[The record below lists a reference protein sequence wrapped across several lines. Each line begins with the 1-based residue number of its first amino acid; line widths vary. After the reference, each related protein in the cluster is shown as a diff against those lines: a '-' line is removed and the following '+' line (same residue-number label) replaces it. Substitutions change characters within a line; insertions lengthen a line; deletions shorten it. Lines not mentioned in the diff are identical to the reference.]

1 MTTNVPAPLFD
12 ATGLAIPDQSA
23 ILAGLLADFRAALGS
38 NFSDATA
45 SPGMQ
50 LMVALAAVI
59 GAKDDLLLNIVN
71 QVDPAF
77 ADGRMQDALARIYY
91 LSRLGPLA
99 TTVDCTLSGAA
110 GTVVEAGS
118 LALASDGTIY
128 QSLGQVTIGSGG
140 TVAASF
146 AAITDGPIPC
156 PAGSL
161 NKVYRAVPGWDAI
174 TNAADGVLGR
184 NAETR
189 SAFEARRNASVAVNA
204 LGVLPSIRAALLQVP
219 DVIDA
224 YAIDNPSGTTLTI
237 GTVTIAARS
246 LYVAVVGGT
255 DADVARAIWKKK
267 SPGCGYQG
275 NTTVT
280 VLDTSSGYDLPY
292 PSYDVTFQRPAAL
305 PIYVAVTLTNSGLV
319 PSDVETQIRNA
330 IVGAFSGLDGGPRAR
345 MGAMLYAS
353 RFYAPV
359 ALLGSWAQIVSI
371 KIGTTSTPTSDDLAI
386 EINQVPTISAANIA
400 VTLT

>member
-1 MTTNVPAPLFD
+1 MTNVPAPSFD
-12 ATGLAIPDQSA
+12 ATGLSIPDQSA
-23 ILAGLLADFRAALGS
+23 ILAGLLADFRAAFGS

-71 QVDPAF
+71 QIDPAF
-77 ADGRMQDALARIYY
+77 ADGRMQDAIARIYY

-99 TTVDCTLSGAA
+99 TTVDCTLSGAV
-110 GTVVEAGS
+110 GTVVPAGA

-128 QSLGQVTIGSGG
+128 QSLGQVTIGSSG

-146 AAITDGPIPC
+146 AAIIDGPIPC

-189 SAFEARRNASVAVNA
+189 AAFEARRNASVAVNA
-204 LGVLPSIRAALLQVP
+204 LGVLPSIRAAVLQVP

-280 VLDTSSGYDLPY
+280 VLDTSSGYDMPY
-292 PSYDVTFQRPAAL
+292 PSYDVTFQRPDAL

-319 PSDVETQIRNA
+319 PSDVETQVRNA
-330 IVGAFSGLDGGPRAR
+330 IVAAFSGLDGGPRAR
-345 MGAMLYAS
+345 VGAMLYAS

-371 KIGTTSTPTSDDLAI
+371 KIGTTSTPTSDDIAI
-386 EINQVPTISAANIA
+386 EIDQVPTISAANIA